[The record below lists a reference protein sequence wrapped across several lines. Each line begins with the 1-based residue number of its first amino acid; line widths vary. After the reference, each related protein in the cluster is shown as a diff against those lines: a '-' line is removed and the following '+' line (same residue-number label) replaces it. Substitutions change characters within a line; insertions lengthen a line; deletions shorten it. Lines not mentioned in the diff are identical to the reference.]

1 MLDRRKTS
9 RMRAFKGGRI
19 EFNRHWPS
27 VDCVVRN
34 LSKAGAYLELPDE
47 ANTPLE
53 FSLIF
58 TMADEA
64 RTCRQIWRRG
74 KHIGVQFA

>member
-1 MLDRRKTS
+1 MLDRRTTS

-34 LSKAGAYLELPDE
+34 LSKAGAHLELPDE

-53 FSLIF
+53 FSLVF
-58 TMADEA
+58 TMTDEA
-64 RTCRQIWRRG
+64 RACRQIWRQG